1 MLPGE
6 YFIQQSKGSQNH
18 TTHTKLHKRMFI
30 RALLQSRCFGFSS
43 SALSGLSSERCL
55 RPRPQSNA
63 GNGKQII
70 GNKRN
75 GCDLKV
81 VAAWGRRDGE
91 VIASQ
96 HPLTADWE
104 QKAALPCRPPQF
116 FYLSKSIQ
124 NAFEIVTV

>member
-1 MLPGE
+1 MWSTCCQGNTSFNRAKALR
-6 YFIQQSKGSQNH
+6 ITRH
-18 TTHTKLHKRMFI
+18 TLNYIKECLSEHC
-30 RALLQSRCFGFSS
+30 CFGFSS